1 MGKNLNMVRMPLKP
15 YQGKFIRVIGNL
27 EKRQNDDQWLLTDVW
42 HYDGERE
49 YLCDHAW
56 VNLCDSRS
64 DSGFISSK
72 MLAYIREQS
81 RLNDIA
87 MHGYH
92 WNCAED
98 QYNRWKVGVSK
109 KEIDTKYGH
118 KVVVETKVKCY
129 ANYTKYGL
137 GNIKEQKVYFVEN
150 AEMITWDDEARKLTI
165 TDTNIL

>member
-1 MGKNLNMVRMPLKP
+1 
-15 YQGKFIRVIGNL
+15 
-27 EKRQNDDQWLLTDVW
+27 
-42 HYDGERE
+42 
-49 YLCDHAW
+49 
-56 VNLCDSRS
+56 
-64 DSGFISSK
+64 
-72 MLAYIREQS
+72 
-81 RLNDIA
+81 

-98 QYNRWKVGVSK
+98 QYNRWKAGVSK

-129 ANYTKYGL
+129 AYYTKYGL